1 MELFQDCQSCD
12 TLGVH
17 ATLSVFRTHMLG
29 KNSDRPVGEAQPLV
43 WYPAADHENS
53 ETVDCSGFVIPQA
66 AHTFGVLGFKPYW
79 IWGFEMGANDRGVV
93 IGNEAE
99 FSRDFGKEPSE
110 GLLGMDLLRL
120 GLERGATAREAL
132 DVIAA
137 LLERYGQNHNA
148 SALKDRRYENSFLIM
163 DEKELWVLETAGRRW
178 CAKRVSTFHALGN
191 TYSLGDDFE
200 LSSSDLEVHARENG
214 WLLPYEPFSF
224 EKAYSAPIPYFGLT
238 TPRNRRVRKLAAETP
253 AHSFATM
260 KRIFRDHHEGE
271 LTGPRW
277 GDTSGVFQSVCMHS
291 MSLESA
297 QTAASMLA
305 AYKPGL
311 GLTMRAAF
319 SQPCGS
325 LYLPVYPG
333 FTQPE
338 PLSRGEG
345 VFDGASLWWLMDRLA
360 KTICIDPERFAPA
373 VRAQIVTIEEG
384 FERRAEEAE
393 AKAAQQFAVGDA
405 YGAHQ
410 TLYALTVECAGVAAK
425 FATENWQRIREELHA
440 LGVTTL
446 SGSHADF
453 LRAYCELTKM
463 ELL

>member
-1 MELFQDCQSCD
+1 MHEMQSCD

-17 ATLSVFRTHMLG
+17 ATLSVFHTHMLG

-43 WYPAADHENS
+43 WFPAADHEPGA
-53 ETVDCSGFVIPQA
+53 TVDCSGFVIPQA

-120 GLERGATAREAL
+120 GLERGDSAR
-132 DVIAA
+132 AA
-137 LLERYGQNHNA
+137 LEVIVKLLEQYGQNHNA

-163 DEKELWVLETAGRRW
+163 DEKELWVLETGGRRW

-191 TYSLGDDFE
+191 TYSIGGDYE
-200 LSSSDLEVHARENG
+200 LASPDLEAHACENG

-253 AHSFATM
+253 MHSFETM

-277 GDTSGVFQSVCMHS
+277 GDTSGAFPTVCFHS
-291 MSLESA
+291 SSMDTA

-311 GLTMRAAF
+311 GLTLRAAF
-319 SQPCGS
+319 SQPCCS

-333 FTQPE
+333 FEQPVL
-338 PLSRGEG
+338 LSSGEG
-345 VFDGASLWWLMDRLA
+345 VFDESSLWWLMDRLA
-360 KTICIDPERFAPA
+360 KTIAVDPERFAPT
-373 VRAQIVTIEEG
+373 VRAEIVMLEEDY
-384 FERRAEEAE
+384 ESCAKQVEAQ
-393 AKAAQQFAVGDA
+393 AD
-405 YGAHQ
+405 
-410 TLYALTVECAGVAAK
+410 AK
-425 FATENWQRIREELHA
+425 FEAGDEAGARALLFELSDACAKSAAEFAKRSWQSIRDELHA

-446 SGSHADF
+446 TGAHADF

-463 ELL
+463 ELV

>member
-1 MELFQDCQSCD
+1 MHEMQSCD

-29 KNSDRPVGEAQPLV
+29 KNSDRPVGEAQPLI
-43 WYPAADHENS
+43 WFPAEDHQPG
-53 ETVDCSGFVIPQA
+53 ETVDCSGFVIPQSS
-66 AHTFGVLGFKPYW
+66 HTFGVLGFKPYW
-79 IWGFEMGANDRGVV
+79 IWGFEMGANDQGVV

-99 FSRDFGKEPSE
+99 FSRDFGKEPAE

-120 GLERGATAREAL
+120 GLERGASARSAL
-132 DVIAA
+132 DVIVK
-137 LLERYGQNHNA
+137 LLETYGQNHNA
-148 SALKDRRYENSFLIM
+148 SALKDRRYENSFLTM

-191 TYSLGDDFE
+191 TYSIGGDCE
-200 LSSSDLEVHARENG
+200 LSSPDLESHARENG

-238 TPRNRRVRKLAAETP
+238 TPRNRRVHKLAAETSM
-253 AHSFATM
+253 HSFSTM

-277 GDTSGVFQSVCMHS
+277 GETSGMFQSVCMHA
-291 MSLESA
+291 MSLETS

-311 GLTMRAAF
+311 GLTLRAAF
-319 SQPCGS
+319 SQPCCS
-325 LYLPVYPG
+325 LYLPAYVGVTPPALMSTG
-333 FTQPE
+333 K
-338 PLSRGEG
+338 G
-345 VFDGASLWWLMDRLA
+345 VFDENSLWWLFDRLA
-360 KTICIDPERFAPA
+360 KTAAIDPERFTPRLHAEIA
-373 VRAQIVTIEEG
+373 RMEEDIET
-384 FERRAEEAE
+384 RTAEAE
-393 AKAAQQFAVGDA
+393 AQAAEQFAAGDA
-405 YGAHQ
+405 DGARK
-410 TLYALTVECAGVAAK
+410 TLFDLMDQCASPAAH
-425 FATENWQRIREELHA
+425 FAIVQWQNIRDELRS
-440 LGVTTL
+440 LGVTSLT
-446 SGSHADF
+446 GSHADF

>member
-238 TPRNRRVRKLAAETP
+238 
-253 AHSFATM
+253 
-260 KRIFRDHHEGE
+260 
-271 LTGPRW
+271 
-277 GDTSGVFQSVCMHS
+277 
-291 MSLESA
+291 
-297 QTAASMLA
+297 
-305 AYKPGL
+305 
-311 GLTMRAAF
+311 MRAAF

-446 SGSHADF
+446 SGLHADF